1 MLEDHHFR
9 HGLTNFQAGFVADLH
24 RGGIETSM
32 QTATLVGFL
41 AVIMWALLALLTDS
55 AGGIPA
61 FQLMAMT
68 FGIAAVGGVASWLFR
83 PGAWQSLR
91 IPVVAWLVGVGG
103 LFGYHFVYFTALA
116 NAPAVDASLIAYLW
130 PLFIVLGS
138 AMMPGERLKWHHVA
152 GALMGLA
159 GAAMIVTKGGSVS
172 FEAQYA
178 FGYLMAFAC
187 AFLWS
192 GYSLLSRRLGSVPT
206 DAVTGFCLA
215 TALLAL
221 VCHFAFE
228 TSVWPD
234 MGMQWLAILLL
245 GLLPV
250 GAAFFAWDHGVKRGN
265 IQVLGAASYASPLLS
280 TLVLVLAGR
289 AEFTRTVLIACLLIT
304 LGAVLASKDMIF
316 GKAAKAGAV

>member
-1 MLEDHHFR
+1 
-9 HGLTNFQAGFVADLH
+9 
-24 RGGIETSM
+24 M
-32 QTATLVGFL
+32 QTATLIGFL
-41 AVIMWALLALLTDS
+41 AVVMWALLALLTDS

-68 FGIAAVGGVASWLFR
+68 FGIAALGGVASWLIR
-83 PGAWQSLR
+83 PGAWQALKV
-91 IPVVAWLVGVGG
+91 PAVAWLVGVGG

-138 AMMPGERLKWHHVA
+138 AMMPGESLRWHHVA
-152 GALMGLA
+152 GALMGLG

-178 FGYLMAFAC
+178 FGYLMAFTC

-215 TALLAL
+215 TAVLAL

-228 TSVWPD
+228 QTVWPQT
-234 MGMQWLAILLL
+234 GMQWISVLLL

-250 GAAFFAWDHGVKRGN
+250 GAAFFAWDYGVKRGN
-265 IQVLGAASYASPLLS
+265 IQILGAASYASPLLS
-280 TLVLVLAGR
+280 TIVLVLAGK
-289 AEFTRTVLIACLLIT
+289 AEFTTTVMLACLLIT
-304 LGAVLASKDMIF
+304 FGAVLASKDMIF
-316 GKAAKAGAV
+316 GKPATAGAA

>member
-1 MLEDHHFR
+1 
-9 HGLTNFQAGFVADLH
+9 
-24 RGGIETSM
+24 M
-32 QTATLVGFL
+32 QTATFIGFL

-55 AGGIPA
+55 AGEIPA

-68 FGIAAVGGVASWLFR
+68 FGIAALGGVASWLFR
-83 PGAWQSLR
+83 PGAWRALKVPT
-91 IPVVAWLVGVGG
+91 IAWLVGVGG

-138 AMMPGERLKWHHVA
+138 AMMPGESLRWHHVA

-206 DAVTGFCLA
+206 DAVTGFCLV
-215 TALLAL
+215 TAVLAL
-221 VCHFAFE
+221 GCHFAFE
-228 TSVWPD
+228 ATVWPKTS
-234 MGMQWLAILLL
+234 MQWLAILLL

-250 GAAFFAWDHGVKRGN
+250 GAAFFAWDFGVKRGN
-265 IQVLGAASYASPLLS
+265 IQILGAASYASPLLS
-280 TLVLVLAGR
+280 TIVLVLAGK
-289 AEFTRTVLIACLLIT
+289 AEFTAIVLAACLLIT
-304 LGAVLASKDMIF
+304 FGAVLASKDMIF
-316 GKAAKAGAV
+316 GKPATAGPS

>member
-1 MLEDHHFR
+1 
-9 HGLTNFQAGFVADLH
+9 
-24 RGGIETSM
+24 M
-32 QTATLVGFL
+32 QTETFIGFL

-68 FGIAAVGGVASWLFR
+68 FGIAALGGVASWLVR
-83 PGAWQSLR
+83 PGAWQALKV
-91 IPVVAWLVGVGG
+91 PAVAWLVGVGG

-138 AMMPGERLKWHHVA
+138 AMMPGESLRWHHVA

-206 DAVTGFCLA
+206 DAVTGFCLV
-215 TALLAL
+215 TAVLAL
-221 VCHFAFE
+221 GSHVAFE
-228 TSVWPD
+228 ATVWPETS
-234 MGMQWLAILLL
+234 MQWLAILLL

-250 GAAFFAWDHGVKRGN
+250 GAAFFAWDYGVKRGN
-265 IQVLGAASYASPLLS
+265 IQILGAASYASPLLS
-280 TLVLVLAGR
+280 TIVLVLAGK
-289 AEFTRTVLIACLLIT
+289 AEFTAIVLAACLLIT
-304 LGAVLASKDMIF
+304 FGAVLASKDMIF
-316 GKAAKAGAV
+316 GKPATAEPS

>member
-1 MLEDHHFR
+1 M
-9 HGLTNFQAGFVADLH
+9 QA
-24 RGGIETSM
+24 
-32 QTATLVGFL
+32 ATFIGFL

-55 AGGIPA
+55 AGDVPA

-68 FGIAAVGGVASWLFR
+68 FGIAALCGVASWLVR
-83 PGAWQSLR
+83 PGAWQALR
-91 IPVVAWLVGVGG
+91 IPVVAWFVGVGG

-138 AMMPGERLKWHHVA
+138 AIMPGESLKWHHVA

-178 FGYLMAFAC
+178 YGYLMAFAC

-234 MGMQWLAILLL
+234 TGMQWLAILLL

-250 GAAFFAWDHGVKRGN
+250 GAAFFAWDHGVKHGN
-265 IQVLGAASYASPLLS
+265 IQILGAASYASPLLS
-280 TLVLVLAGR
+280 TLVLVLAGK
-289 AEFTRTVLIACLLIT
+289 AEFTATVLVACLLIT

-316 GKAAKAGAV
+316 SKTEKAGAV